1 MSAELLKKI
10 ALSKEKA
17 LECGIVID
25 LRKNAITKSDEVGGK
40 KSKIQYTWYQTPT
53 KVGI

>member
-1 MSAELLKKI
+1 MKKI
-10 ALSKEKA
+10 ALSKERA
-17 LECGIVID
+17 LECGVVID
-25 LRKNAITKSDEVGGK
+25 LRKNAITKADQEGEK